1 MAYKALFTQPYSAAE
16 MQRVAELGIDA
27 TYIEESAFSEPGFSL
42 PEQLR
47 DIDLLVGYNPFVG
60 LDLDQ
65 LPALKFIQLVS
76 VGFNHVPA
84 GDIQRL
90 GIDIAHNVG
99 ATRFPISEWV
109 LCQLLQIYKKA
120 KVFCRQQQAHQWQ
133 VQTDILEL
141 TGKTVTFLGAG
152 NIAVE
157 TARKLKAFDCRT
169 QALNLN
175 EDPVENIDE
184 VIDIARI
191 DEVLPHSD
199 IVISALPAT
208 KETFHLLNGDRLRAM
223 KDTAALVNIS
233 RGTVIDQQALIE
245 VLRSGKFRGVAL
257 DVFEQEPLDAGDP
270 LWDMENVYITP
281 HNAIFSDLSA
291 SRVFELVY
299 GNLAHFVRG
308 EPVEHPVHFDR
319 GS

>member
-1 MAYKALFTQPYSAAE
+1 M
-16 MQRVAELGIDA
+16 
-27 TYIEESAFSEPGFSL
+27 
-42 PEQLR
+42 
-47 DIDLLVGYNPFVG
+47 
-60 LDLDQ
+60 
-65 LPALKFIQLVS
+65 
-76 VGFNHVPA
+76 
-84 GDIQRL
+84 
-90 GIDIAHNVG
+90 
-99 ATRFPISEWV
+99 
-109 LCQLLQIYKKA
+109 
-120 KVFCRQQQAHQWQ
+120 
-133 VQTDILEL
+133 
-141 TGKTVTFLGAG
+141 GAG

-184 VIDIARI
+184 VI
-191 DEVLPHSD
+191 
-199 IVISALPAT
+199 
-208 KETFHLLNGDRLRAM
+208 
-223 KDTAALVNIS
+223 S

-257 DVFEQEPLDAGDP
+257 DVFEQEPLDASDP

-308 EPVEHPVHFDR
+308 EPVEHPVHFSR
-319 GS
+319 GY